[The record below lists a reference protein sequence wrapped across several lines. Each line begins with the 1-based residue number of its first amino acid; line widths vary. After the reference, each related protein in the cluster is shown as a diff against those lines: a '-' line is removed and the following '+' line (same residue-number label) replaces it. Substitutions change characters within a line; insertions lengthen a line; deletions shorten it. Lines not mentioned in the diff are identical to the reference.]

1 MAVLCVTFKCNFA
14 FPFCVF
20 LSFLKIFYLDLD
32 PKIFPRWITHTLMST
47 KERARLKR
55 VTING
60 SILFPNLFNI
70 QHVHSNAATIH
81 ISDMF
86 TVVIKFFLEE
96 ICVFVSRMSNCC
108 NLFKKCEQFFRFE
121 FFVFRQFLLTFVFVY
136 FALSGLGRSRCC

>member
-1 MAVLCVTFKCNFA
+1 
-14 FPFCVF
+14 
-20 LSFLKIFYLDLD
+20 
-32 PKIFPRWITHTLMST
+32 MST

-55 VTING
+55 VTINA

-96 ICVFVSRMSNCC
+96 ICVFVSRMSNVC
-108 NLFKKCEQFFRFE
+108 NSFKKCEQYFRFE
-121 FFVFRQFLLTFVFVY
+121 FLAFRQFFFNICVCLFHSFRSGKVLVLLKLAETFWEKQIQ
-136 FALSGLGRSRCC
+136 